1 MNNKFFQNSKHEDD
15 SVIFE
20 LILEETLRD
29 FDYNIDD
36 VPDEAIIEQI
46 AYNSSLYGYVLNEL
60 TFGDW
65 IRQAGKV
72 QIGKEGKA
80 LIAGKDSYA
89 LDAAKVM
96 LNYGV
101 RPGAGMAVDATKA
114 GLTGLGRWA
123 TKEGTGR
130 GKFLDNIKKG
140 ITTVVK
146 SYKQNIP
153 GRPQQ
158 TQQTQQSTVNRVPGR
173 TSIVVR

>member
-60 TFGDW
+60 TFGEW

-72 QIGKEGKA
+72 QIGKPGKA

-89 LDAAKVM
+89 LDAAKRAAKGAWK
-96 LNYGV
+96 YGV

-153 GRPQQ
+153 RQQPPQPP
-158 TQQTQQSTVNRVPGR
+158 VNRVRGR
-173 TSIVVR
+173 IP